1 MGGGGGEEKMQF
13 SFRSIKKKC
22 MKGNYINAE
31 ISSRKDLYI
40 DLEKVVLHPLTNII
54 RKRYSGFPTGNKQR
68 EEKKKK
74 KKKYNTKRKI
84 QV

>member
-1 MGGGGGEEKMQF
+1 MMGGGERKNAIFF
-13 SFRSIKKKC
+13 SIDKKKC
-22 MKGNYINAE
+22 MKSNYINAE

-74 KKKYNTKRKI
+74 KEE
-84 QV
+84 V

>member
-1 MGGGGGEEKMQF
+1 MGGGRGKEKIQF

-22 MKGNYINAE
+22 MKSNYINAE

-74 KKKYNTKRKI
+74 KEE
-84 QV
+84 V

>member
-1 MGGGGGEEKMQF
+1 
-13 SFRSIKKKC
+13 
-22 MKGNYINAE
+22 MKSNYINAE

-74 KKKYNTKRKI
+74 KEE
-84 QV
+84 V

>member
-1 MGGGGGEEKMQF
+1 MGGGRGKEKIQF